1 MMFIFIVSNRYF
13 IFQKVTHPFPFL
25 FLLDMDDE
33 NTQVLN
39 FSAKMISDYPED
51 RRRQFVVS
59 YYLCDKTMAIF
70 EMQVPNSGF
79 RAGKFLQ
86 RTRVR
91 DPKTKQFFEPSAFY
105 VGAKI
110 HCSGRVFELLDA
122 APHTLCLMEAHSDEF
137 PEADI
142 SNVIQNLIGI
152 CQQTTR
158 DIRALFEEKDTRKTG
173 FVQVEDAKELFK
185 QFVPQIT
192 PHAVLTL
199 VRAFEKD
206 DGTYEY
212 NLLLNYMRA

>member
-1 MMFIFIVSNRYF
+1 
-13 IFQKVTHPFPFL
+13 
-25 FLLDMDDE
+25 MDDE

-59 YYLCDKTMAIF
+59 YYLCDKTMAVF

-110 HCSGRVFELLDA
+110 HVSGRNFELLDA
-122 APHTLCLMEAHSDEF
+122 APHTLCLMEAHADDF

-142 SNVIQNLIGI
+142 TTVIQNLINV
-152 CQQTTR
+152 CMQTTKSV
-158 DIRALFEEKDTRKTG
+158 RAIFEEKDPRKTG
-173 FVQVEDAKELFK
+173 FVSIDDAKAIFK

-192 PHAVLTL
+192 PHAVITLT
-199 VRAFEKD
+199 RACEHD

-212 NLLLNYMRA
+212 TLLLNYMRA